1 LIIDA
6 TEQPR
11 EIPYKKSKNNPLTQD
26 QKDHN
31 CALSK
36 TRVKIENVLGQ
47 IKTFKI
53 LSERYRNKGKRY
65 HVKFNIIA
73 GIVNMKNGFSAA

>member
-1 LIIDA
+1 M
-6 TEQPR
+6 
-11 EIPYKKSKNNPLTQD
+11 TQD

-36 TRVKIENVLGQ
+36 ARVKIENVFGQ

-53 LSERYRNKGKRY
+53 LSERYRNKWKRY

-73 GIVNMKNGFSAA
+73 GIVNMKNGFAAA